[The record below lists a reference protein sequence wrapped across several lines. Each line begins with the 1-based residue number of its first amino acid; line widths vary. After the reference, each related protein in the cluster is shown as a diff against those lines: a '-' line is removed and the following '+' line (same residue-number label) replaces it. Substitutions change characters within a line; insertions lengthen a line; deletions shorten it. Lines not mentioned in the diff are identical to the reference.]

1 MPKLKRLEIK
11 FSLNKAI
18 LFLLIVFISIF
29 NISPKI
35 RMILEESLESTTY
48 LLYETVDTNN
58 QDNW

>member
-1 MPKLKRLEIK
+1 M
-11 FSLNKAI
+11 NKAI

>member
-18 LFLLIVFISIF
+18 LFLLIVFIAIF
-29 NISPKI
+29 TISPKI